1 MRLRSFV
8 VFALVVP
15 TAAFAQRSAGRIGG
29 ARPGQPVP
37 LGRQP
42 EVVARATA
50 MQRSRYAV
58 ETYPMLSRV
67 VAPGF
72 VGGRPISSWN
82 AFGAGTRLDYR
93 FTRHISLTGDITSS
107 LWGGPAQMEP
117 AELGMRFHPENMEA
131 RIRPFADLRFGFEH
145 SADQFSD
152 QSAFGIGP
160 AASLVTAERY
170 SRGFG
175 GVIGAGAEYSLT
187 NTFSL
192 TSGLSVMRTSM
203 LPYSYSGTSV
213 PTSGDA
219 YRMTTYRLAIGLR
232 YNPVYALHLAQPATR

>member
-1 MRLRSFV
+1 MRLRSLV
-8 VFALVVP
+8 AFALVVP
-15 TAAFAQRSAGRIGG
+15 SAAFAQRNAGRIGG

-42 EVVARATA
+42 EVVARSIA

-58 ETYPMLSRV
+58 ETYPLLSRV

-72 VGGRPISSWN
+72 SGGRPISSWN

-93 FTRHISLTGDITSS
+93 FTQYISLTGDITSS
-107 LWGGPAQMEP
+107 FYGGPAQMET
-117 AELGMRFHPENMEA
+117 AELGMRFHPENMEV
-131 RIRPFADLRFGFEH
+131 RIRPFADVRLGFEH
-145 SADQFSD
+145 SSDQFSN
-152 QSAFGIGP
+152 QVGLGIGP
-160 AASLVTAERY
+160 ASNLVTAERY

-192 TSGLSVMRTSM
+192 TTGVSAMRSNMMAYAYT
-203 LPYSYSGTSV
+203 GTSV
-213 PTSGDA
+213 PTTGDA

-232 YNPVYALHLAQPATR
+232 YNPVYAMHLAR